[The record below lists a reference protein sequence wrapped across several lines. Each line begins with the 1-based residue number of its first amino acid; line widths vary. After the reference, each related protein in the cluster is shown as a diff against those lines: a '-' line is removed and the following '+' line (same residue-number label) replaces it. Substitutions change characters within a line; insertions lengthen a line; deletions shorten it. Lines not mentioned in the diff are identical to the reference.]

1 MFSLGIRPNRAA
13 RIVLSGALAL
23 GIGLGGAAVTAS
35 TASAAQGTYIA
46 TPNGVAGIVQEIL
59 ISAPKFKG
67 QSVILG
73 LNAGAVS
80 GSLQTTIGANGYG
93 SLAWNPSVAGVWTI
107 SGLGTAVGLGSTNIT
122 VAALSTVTTILAPN
136 FAQSGQATSLLAV
149 VSAPAGTV
157 SPQGT
162 VTVTNQNS
170 NVMVTGSLT
179 PLVGTSNSSV
189 SMPWTPTGT
198 GNVGLTAT
206 FTPSNGNTTG
216 SASPQAIVTLST
228 DVVPVAMR
236 ISQSI
241 HVGQPVLLSAVL
253 GFNMPE
259 GSAAFISN
267 LGGISPSIQTVNG
280 VASWVWTPNQ
290 VGVQNLR
297 VNYSSSVLNSSGTS
311 LQSVNVLPPL
321 PTDNIAVSIGG
332 IGAVNQGSPIVLF
345 AGQSRSLTGA
355 TTSGAPVIFSEN
367 GPCVIS
373 GSNILALGVG
383 QCVLTAVSQGTAA
396 YTADTNTYIITV
408 QQAPRKSRG

>member
-23 GIGLGGAAVTAS
+23 GVGLGGAAVTAS

-59 ISAPKFKG
+59 ISAPKFRG

-311 LQSVNVLPPL
+311 LQSVNVLPSL

-332 IGAVNQGSPIVLF
+332 IGSVNQGSPIVLV
-345 AGQSRSLTGA
+345 AGQSRGLTGA

-373 GSNILALGVG
+373 GSNIVALGVG

-396 YTADTNTYIITV
+396 YTADTNTYIVTV
-408 QQAPRKSRG
+408 QHAPRKSRG

>member
-35 TASAAQGTYIA
+35 SASAAQGTYIA

-73 LNAGAVS
+73 LNSGAVS

-107 SGLGTAVGLGSTNIT
+107 VGLGTAASLGSTNIT
-122 VAALSTVTTILAPN
+122 VSALSTGTTILAPN
-136 FAQSGQATSLLAV
+136 FAQVGQSIPLLAV

-170 NVMVTGSLT
+170 NVVATGTLT

-206 FTPSNGNTTG
+206 FTPSNGNATG

-267 LGGISPSIQTVNG
+267 LGGISPSIPTVSG
-280 VASWVWTPNQ
+280 VANWVWTPNQ

-297 VNYSSSVLNSSGTS
+297 VNYSSSVRNSSGTS

-321 PTDNIAVSIGG
+321 PTDNIAASIGG
-332 IGAVNQGSPIVLF
+332 IGSVNQGSPIVLV
-345 AGQSRSLTGA
+345 AGQSRGLTGA
-355 TTSGAPVIFSEN
+355 TTSGAPVIFSEE

-373 GSNILALGVG
+373 GSSIVALGVG